1 MDRLEAMRILVASVD
16 TGSLSAASRQ
26 LHIPLATVSR
36 RVSELEEDLRVR
48 LLLRGT
54 RKLTLTDAGRDYVIA
69 CRRILEDL
77 QEAERTATGEYREPQ
92 GELVVS
98 APQVVGRHHVVPV
111 LVEFLKAHPKIRARI
126 QLSDRV
132 TNLLDEHVDV
142 AIRLGELPDS
152 EIIATRIGLISRVLC
167 ASPAYLAAHGAPK
180 QPSDL
185 VSHECITYEGY
196 SAADRWEFRVE
207 RTSQIIQ
214 VASRLTVNSAG
225 AAVIAAIADAGIA
238 RVLSD
243 QIAEPLKSGALV
255 RLLQAFEPTPMPASL
270 VYPAQ
275 RHVPL
280 KLRAFLDFATPRL
293 RQRLGYE
300 SPNVS

>member
-1 MDRLEAMRILVASVD
+1 MDRLEAMRILVAAVD

-26 LHIPLATVSR
+26 LHIPLPTVSR
-36 RVSELEEDLRVR
+36 RVSELEEHLRVR

-54 RKLTLTDAGRDYVIA
+54 RKLSLTDAGRDYVA
-69 CRRILEDL
+69 SCRRILEDL
-77 QEAERTATGEYREPQ
+77 VEAERTATGEYRAPQ
-92 GELVVS
+92 GELVIS
-98 APQVVGRHHVVPV
+98 APLVVGRHHVVPV
-111 LVEFLKAHPKIRARI
+111 LVEFLQAYPEIRARI

-132 TNLLDEHVDV
+132 TNLLEEHVDV

-152 EIIATRIGLISRVLC
+152 DIIATRIALLRRILC

-180 QPSDL
+180 DPNDL

-196 SAADRWEFRVE
+196 SAADRWEFHFG
-207 RTSQIIQ
+207 RTSQWVQ
-214 VASRLTVNSAG
+214 VSSRLVVNLAD
-225 AAVIAAIADAGIA
+225 AAVTAAIAGAGIA

-243 QIAEPLKSGALV
+243 QVAEPLKSGALV
-255 RLLQAFEPTPMPASL
+255 RLLEAFEPTPMPASL
-270 VYPAQ
+270 VYPRQ
-275 RHVPL
+275 RLVPL

-300 SPNVS
+300 NP